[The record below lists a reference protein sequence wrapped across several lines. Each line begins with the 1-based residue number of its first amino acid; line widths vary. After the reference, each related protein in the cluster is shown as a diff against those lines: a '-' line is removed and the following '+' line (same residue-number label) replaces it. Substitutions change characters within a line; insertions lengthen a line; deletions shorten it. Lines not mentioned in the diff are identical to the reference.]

1 MTNNERETSTN
12 PLTKRK
18 SLAQKYFLWLQPCE
32 IWCLMRKKTQFNS
45 ILIDCLQSA
54 LENPDTTCGLY
65 ASDGDCYELFR
76 CLFWPVIMDYHKIDI
91 RNLIFK
97 HDFGD
102 YHHIEGLSSDRIL
115 SIRICLNRSIQ
126 GYPMM
131 PKLTND
137 QLLEIEERIRNALE
151 HIDQDLQGEYY
162 SLKDIN
168 EMDQNKLREKSILF
182 QVSIYSKKSMIS
194 IYLFI
199 GTHQSSFRKCRSI

>member
-1 MTNNERETSTN
+1 MINNEREISTN
-12 PLTKRK
+12 SHTKRK

-45 ILIDCLQSA
+45 TLIDCLQSA
-54 LENPDTTCGLY
+54 LENSDTTCGLY
-65 ASDGDCYELFR
+65 ATDGDCYELFR
-76 CLFWPVIMDYHKIDI
+76 CLFWPVIMDYHKNDI

-102 YHHIEGLSSDRIL
+102 YHHIENLSSDQIL
-115 SIRICLNRSIQ
+115 SIRIRLNRSIQ
-126 GYPMM
+126 GYPMI

-137 QLLEIEERIRNALE
+137 QLLEIEERIRNTLE

-168 EMDQNKLREKSILF
+168 EIDQKKLREKSILF
-182 QVSIYSKKSMIS
+182 QVRILSQKIKYDFNLSV
-194 IYLFI
+194 
-199 GTHQSSFRKCRSI
+199 HRNR